1 MSAAKP
7 TTVREWLE
15 ANVSGDAET
24 IATEIGD
31 DFKKVRDRLYWMR
44 SQGQAER
51 NDFGAWQ
58 LTASASK
65 GKNVVQ
71 KSERPAAKRGARR
84 QPVVAVDLPAPAVR
98 LAGGEIADYEVV
110 IAKNGDFVVLLG
122 DRVNARVPAAIAAA
136 IRAAA

>member
-58 LTASASK
+58 LTGAPP
-65 GKNVVQ
+65 VV
-71 KSERPAAKRGARR
+71 KADRPMKTARAAKSPAKRVPKVAA
-84 QPVVAVDLPAPAVR
+84 PVQAETGYEVLRAANGDVVV
-98 LAGGEIADYEVV
+98 LAGESIA
-110 IAKNGDFVVLLG
+110 
-122 DRVNARVPAAIAAA
+122 ARVPAAIVAA
-136 IRAAA
+136 IRALP